1 MCSVSTCV
9 NRANLAQSKPSF
21 WLISPS
27 GTCCNVHLD
36 LGKVGGGRGKGEGG
50 RGKEGWSAYG
60 KNEISTVTR
69 HMKETTRAVATYKN
83 VSNTVY
89 NTILTFCIYQHV

>member
-9 NRANLAQSKPSF
+9 NRVNLAQSKPSF

-27 GTCCNVHLD
+27 GTCCNVHLE

-50 RGKEGWSAYG
+50 RRKGEGGLERLWKERNKYDHKTHEG
-60 KNEISTVTR
+60 N
-69 HMKETTRAVATYKN
+69 
-83 VSNTVY
+83 NTSCSY
-89 NTILTFCIYQHV
+89 L